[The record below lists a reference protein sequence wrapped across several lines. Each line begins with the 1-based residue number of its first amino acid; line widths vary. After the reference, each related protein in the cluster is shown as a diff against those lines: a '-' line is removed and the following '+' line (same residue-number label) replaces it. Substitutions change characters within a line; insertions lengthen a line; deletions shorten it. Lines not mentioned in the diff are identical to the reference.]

1 MIVRNYMPSDCQ
13 QLAELFYETVHTVN
27 GKDYTEEQLDVWATG
42 NVDLEEWNTSLSEHY
57 TVVAVEGD
65 IIVGFADMDKTGYLD
80 RLFVHKDFQRQG
92 IATVLCEHLEQ
103 RGDGKK
109 ITTHASITAKPFFIS
124 MGYQVIREQKVFR
137 NGIALTNYVMEKE
150 VVQNYISEV
159 EKGG

>member
-57 TVVAVEGD
+57 TVIAVEGD

-103 RGDGKK
+103 RVDGKK

-150 VVQNYISEV
+150 VVQEYGTGIEFC
-159 EKGG
+159 K